1 MWLPAAA
8 VAVRSR
14 ARERASAGV
23 QGRPARAD
31 DRVVLIG
38 LLFLACVASVPL
50 AGGRLGQLASLTFR
64 APGLL
69 VAAIAGQVLIVSV
82 FPKVGSE
89 ALHATVHIG
98 TYVVAALFVVANRRI
113 PWVWLVA
120 LGGMLNFTAIAAN
133 GGVMPAAPGALEK
146 AGFALDPA
154 GFTNSGAVSHPHL
167 QFLGDVF
174 WVPSSFPVSNVF
186 SVGDVLI
193 LVGALLAMHCICAS
207 RLAVRR
213 FAVPAV

>member
-1 MWLPAAA
+1 M
-8 VAVRSR
+8 
-14 ARERASAGV
+14 
-23 QGRPARAD
+23 
-31 DRVVLIG
+31 LIG

-50 AGGRLGQLASLTFR
+50 AGGRLGALATLRFR
-64 APGLL
+64 AKGLL
-69 VAAIAGQVLIVSV
+69 VAGIVAQVLIVSV
-82 FPKVGSE
+82 FPQGS
-89 ALHATVHIG
+89 ATVHNAVHIG
-98 TYVVAALFVVANRRI
+98 TYVIVAAFVVINRRI

-120 LGGMLNFTAIAAN
+120 LGGALNFAAIAAN
-133 GGVMPAAPGALEK
+133 GGVMPASPRALEK

-154 GFTNSGAVSHPHL
+154 GFTNSTAVGNPHL

-174 WVPSSFPVSNVF
+174 WIPSSFPISNVF

-193 LVGALLAMHCICAS
+193 LVGALLAMHCVCAS